1 VPRRKLSLK
10 KYLLGQ
16 YGIPSTSFSLINHT
30 FSEDESSAWTDNEEM
45 TDRVYM
51 PSDEEPTAGTKEKM
65 KPFEGAFKKGK
76 TKRPGRLGDTIISN
90 NSSNNLVV

>member
-1 VPRRKLSLK
+1 
-10 KYLLGQ
+10 
-16 YGIPSTSFSLINHT
+16 
-30 FSEDESSAWTDNEEM
+30 
-45 TDRVYM
+45 M

-76 TKRPGRLGDTIISN
+76 TKRPGRLGETIISN